1 MDKDDKEEL
10 LDKYKAK
17 VTAIAS
23 RAVAPGV
30 LKVIDEE
37 MTKLSALEK
46 NSAEFNVTRTYLD
59 WLTAVP
65 WGLFTTDRLSL
76 REAKVV
82 LDQDHFGKLIV
93 HCTACTYT
101 HCICHTYVHV
111 RFICMVGLEEVKK
124 RILEFIAIG
133 KMKKSVKGKIIC
145 LIGPPGVGTLNTLLY
160 ACVFRVKVLV
170 HNSDRSFLVLVC
182 R

>member
-17 VTAIAS
+17 VAAIAS
-23 RAVAPGV
+23 RTVAPEV

-76 REAKVV
+76 RESKVV
-82 LDQDHFGKLIV
+82 LDQDHFGKLMV
-93 HCTACTYT
+93 PYTA
-101 HCICHTYVHV
+101 
-111 RFICMVGLEEVKK
+111 
-124 RILEFIAIG
+124 
-133 KMKKSVKGKIIC
+133 
-145 LIGPPGVGTLNTLLY
+145 
-160 ACVFRVKVLV
+160 RVYL
-170 HNSDRSFLVLVC
+170 
-182 R
+182 

>member
-23 RAVAPGV
+23 RAVAPEV

-82 LDQDHFGKLIV
+82 LDQDHFGKPMV
-93 HCTACTYT
+93 PYTTCVYT
-101 HCICHTYVHV
+101 HCIFHTYIYIYMH
-111 RFICMVGLEEVKK
+111 ITLLCMTGLEEVKK

-133 KMKKSVKGKIIC
+133 KIKKSVKGKIIC
-145 LIGPPGVGTLNTLLY
+145 LIGPPGVGTLTHIYGSYTLL
-160 ACVFRVKVLV
+160 
-170 HNSDRSFLVLVC
+170 
-182 R
+182 